1 MNCSGC
7 LLPRPASLAT
17 EASVV
22 PNMMIGKI
30 KFGKIAIVIFL
41 TVLIWVWADL
51 ALEELFPVSNV
62 PITISKSTNRA
73 LWVSFVDENESL
85 VPIYTVKNIVLKG
98 SASRTS
104 DVDRKLKTGSLQL
117 DFFLDAEQEGMDKPG
132 KYPLDVPNLLRKSNQ
147 IRELGLAVQ
156 SCEPDKLTINVVELV
171 EKPLDIECFDESG
184 APLVVKS
191 VDPPKVDMFVPADS
205 RLTAKVELTPRE
217 IDQARRSV
225 AEKTPYVVL
234 AEGQRRHA
242 SKPVRIKMPSEAD
255 SLSEYTIQEAKLVIA
270 MSVNLLGEYKP
281 EVTNHNEVVSPFTI
295 LATLEAKQAYENQPF
310 HMTLYI
316 LDEDVNKGPEEVI
329 PRKVFCNFP
338 EEFVRKNEIRLKNPQ
353 KPAEAKF
360 KLIRLTSVPTSPSGP
375 D

>member
-1 MNCSGC
+1 M
-7 LLPRPASLAT
+7 LK
-17 EASVV
+17 
-22 PNMMIGKI
+22 KI

-51 ALEELFPVSNV
+51 ALEKLFPVSNV

-85 VPIYTVKNIVLKG
+85 APVYTVKSIVLKG

-104 DVDRKLKTGSLQL
+104 EVDRKLKTGSLQL

-132 KYPLDVPNLLRKSNQ
+132 KYPLDVLNLLRKSNQ

-171 EKPLDIECFDESG
+171 KKPLDIECFNESG
-184 APLVVKS
+184 VPLEIGS
-191 VDPPKVDMFVPADS
+191 IDPSPKVDMFVPADS
-205 RLTAKVELTPRE
+205 RLTAQVQLTPRD
-217 IDQARRSV
+217 IAQARLSV
-225 AEKTPYVVL
+225 VEKTPYVVL
-234 AEGQRRHA
+234 APGQTRYA
-242 SKPVRIKMPSEAD
+242 PKPVRIKMPPEAD
-255 SLSEYTIQEAKLVIA
+255 SLSEYTIQGAKLVIA

-281 EVTNHNEVVSPFTI
+281 EVINHNEVVSPFPI

-316 LDEDVNKGPEEVI
+316 LDDAKKKGPEEDQ
-329 PRKVFCNFP
+329 RKKVVYNFP
-338 EEFVRKNEIRLKNPQ
+338 EEFVRKDEIRLKNPQ
-353 KPAEAKF
+353 QPAEAKF
-360 KLIRLTSVPTSPSGP
+360 KLIPLTSAKTPTAGV

>member
-1 MNCSGC
+1 MI
-7 LLPRPASLAT
+7 R
-17 EASVV
+17 
-22 PNMMIGKI
+22 NMMIGRI

-132 KYPLDVPNLLRKSNQ
+132 KYPLDVLNLLRKSNQ

-171 EKPLDIECFDESG
+171 EKPLEIECVNESG
-184 APLVVKS
+184 APLEVESIEPSKVV
-191 VDPPKVDMFVPADS
+191 MYVPADS
-205 RLTAKVELTPRE
+205 RLTAQVRLTPRE
-217 IDQARRSV
+217 IERARLLGV
-225 AEKTPYVVL
+225 VKTPFVVL
-234 AEGQRRHA
+234 AEGQTRQA
-242 SKPVRIKMPSEAD
+242 PKDVKIKMLPEAD
-255 SLSEYTIQEAKLVIA
+255 SLSEYTIQEAKLGFTLSANLQGKYKVD
-270 MSVNLLGEYKP
+270 VNY
-281 EVTNHNEVVSPFTI
+281 NEVVRPFTI
-295 LATLEAKQAYENQPF
+295 LATEEAKLAYESQPF
-310 HMTLYI
+310 QMTLYI
-316 LDEDVNKGPEEVI
+316 LDDAKKKGPEVEQQG
-329 PRKVFCNFP
+329 KVVYNFP
-338 EEFVRKNEIRLKNPQ
+338 EEFVRKDEIRLKNPP
-353 KPAEAKF
+353 KPAKF
-360 KLIRLTSVPTSPSGP
+360 KLIPLTPETPPSGP